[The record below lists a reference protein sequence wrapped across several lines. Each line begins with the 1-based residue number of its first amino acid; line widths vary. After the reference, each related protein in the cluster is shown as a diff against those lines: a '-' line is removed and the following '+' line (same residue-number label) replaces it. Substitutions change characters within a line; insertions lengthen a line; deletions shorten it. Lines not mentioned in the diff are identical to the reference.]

1 MTTTNDEDQKLL
13 QVIDSRL
20 LKVIEETAEERA
32 RKIVEKCLKERDVM
46 IKEQRKKDIK
56 TMTKEFCSTTTAHG
70 VSRVVEADTTR
81 SRIIWTAILVTC
93 ITLFVYQAA
102 ILIKAYFEYP
112 VNVDIKVV
120 DNKRLTFPSV
130 TVCNN
135 NRLRKSML
143 RGSRHDSLLELDERT
158 ERDVSEYLWSKKV
171 INMGGDTIIG
181 QDGYI
186 PGQGLEVVYISN
198 ENTDASTE
206 CRRQSRQLCT
216 LAQLLREPED
226 YIQSEW
232 SYFSREGWAAKL
244 FYQCKA
250 DGQEDTCDLCYNDRV
265 LLRRIE
271 DIGAR
276 INSTLCCPP
285 DSYVKMTNQT
295 FENRMEALDSSAC
308 ANLVG
313 DLQDEYGEA
322 VLLCGHVN
330 GNGYNFQHLSH
341 PILTRH
347 VAILPRFLG
356 WENKNLRVEFLGCDE
371 NDCSFAHASPPMINM
386 IDPSSISC
394 SSKDCVSNVT
404 TYLGIVRSSGNATCQ
419 DWSCPNR
426 YFDFCL
432 EENFCRYT
440 PDGDSK
446 DLVCPSVS
454 GSGLANLTSVP
465 CQSIPKCSISK
476 NEDEPVFPTRQRF
489 YQQTYAAQ
497 YCEERGK
504 QLCSLEQ
511 LVLLST
517 FQDVQATGWG
527 WISDHG
533 MEAMFEKD
541 CTNSTSEFCF
551 KNMYRYRVSR
561 AVSNVAYCCDDSLFK
576 LTEKSY
582 HNHSSAEKG
591 CRDQGMELCLPSQLL
606 TLHGA
611 SIRRDSYPE
620 HLAWINMADKVAFL
634 NETCGCNKHTPNH
647 ARLNSGSSWKMEE
660 KDTMPY
666 IQVDLLD
673 PHVLAGVIT
682 QGGGKD
688 GGYVTSFSLSFSF
701 DGNQWLSYKDDE
713 TTQLPSVFVGNKDGD
728 TPNHVYLSRAV
739 AARYVLCTEPE
750 CIVGRGLNYRG
761 KQNVTRSG
769 RPCQKWNSHD
779 PQHHCTTPSLYPDA
793 DLSENY
799 CRNIQHHSSKAP
811 WCFTGEQDWEYCH
824 VERCEVG
831 CVDLKLN
838 SVDGENDWAG
848 FLLSSNTDDYT
859 DITDFSMATREE
871 IAEMGHQKE
880 DLILQCTFDKERCS
894 LDDFKVTQNAKY
906 GNCFT
911 FNHGEDGVVRNTTKV
926 GAEYG
931 LKLTLSI
938 EANEYVGLFGQD
950 PGAKVTIHSVGS
962 TPFPEGNALNT
973 KPGESTF
980 VGLKRSSVK
989 RQPHPYGDCT
999 SYQERDMLYG
1009 GRYTY
1014 ETCQHSCLQAALL
1027 GECGCSDELIAINS
1041 TLCSVLNKTQE
1052 CCRQEVRKRH
1062 EDGNLPCDCRQ
1073 LCNEDSYSLWLSSS
1087 LWPSDSYVW
1096 YVLEN
1101 IHTRSQARNLPLDP
1115 GEVRQN
1121 LARVHVY
1128 FRDLNYEL
1136 ITENPTYTEETLLS
1150 GLGGLLGL
1158 YVGLSV
1164 ITVFELRKSMLRGSR
1179 HGALLEL
1186 DERTEGDAKAYLK
1199 LKHDNETG
1207 EPEDEPPQ
1215 YGVMPYDMQVIYLT
1229 DENVDAARE
1238 CGRESKQL
1246 CTLAQLLREP
1256 SNYEYSDWGFFSQE
1270 GWAAMLFRQCNTA
1283 EQEDTCDLC
1292 YNDRILLRRIEDI
1305 NVNII
1310 STFCCP
1316 PDSYVKL
1323 TNETFETRTEATKSS
1338 ACANLVGDVQGEPC
1352 TASQLKAA
1360 FKDGRHFDDWGWF
1373 KTTENVQ
1380 MMLTEDGCSNSTAST
1395 CYHGVLPTNKTT
1407 QRAGLF
1413 CCSPQMCVQSGC
1425 TAKVPGCSNPLGME
1439 SGKIYDYQITASS
1452 FVGGHPPEY
1461 GRLNSKTPW
1470 QFDPYSDENPRFEVN
1485 FEKSVILTGLILQGN
1500 VETYGIQHSMTS
1512 SNWSNYVD
1520 EYGEVVLFCGHVNG
1534 NGYNFQHLSHP
1545 VLARHVAILPRF
1557 LGWENK
1563 NLRVEFLGCDEN
1575 GCSFAH
1581 APPPMINMIDPS
1593 SISCSSKDCVSNV
1606 TTYRG
1611 TVRSSGNATWQD
1623 WSCPNCYFDF
1633 CLEENFCRFAPD
1645 GDSTDLRRRTTTTA
1659 ALRMAAVTRECN
1671 FVFLHSY

>member
-1 MTTTNDEDQKLL
+1 MTADGDEDQRLL

-20 LKVIEETAEERA
+20 LQVIEETAEDRA
-32 RKIVEKCLKERDVM
+32 RTIVEKCLKDRDRK
-46 IKEQRKKDIK
+46 IKEQKKNDIK
-56 TMTKEFCSTTTAHG
+56 TMTKDFCTTTTAHG
-70 VSRVVEADTTR
+70 ISRVAEADTRR

-102 ILIKAYFEYP
+102 LLIKAYFGYP

-120 DNKRLTFPSV
+120 DNKKLTFPSV

-143 RGSRHDSLLELDERT
+143 RGSRHGALLELDERT
-158 ERDVSEYLWSKKV
+158 ESDAKAYLKLKHDNETGEPGDEPPQYGVMPYDMQVIYLTDENVDAARECGRASK
-171 INMGGDTIIG
+171 
-181 QDGYI
+181 
-186 PGQGLEVVYISN
+186 
-198 ENTDASTE
+198 
-206 CRRQSRQLCT
+206 QLCT
-216 LAQLLREPED
+216 LAQLLREPSNYEYSD
-226 YIQSEW
+226 W
-232 SYFSREGWAAKL
+232 GFFSQEGWAAML
-244 FYQCKA
+244 FRQCNTA
-250 DGQEDTCDLCYNDRV
+250 EQEDTCDLCYNDRI

-271 DIGAR
+271 DISVN
-276 INSTLCCPP
+276 IISTFCCPP
-285 DSYVKMTNQT
+285 DSYVKLTNET
-295 FENRMEALDSSAC
+295 FETRTEATNSSAC

-313 DLQDEYGEA
+313 DLQASSFVGGHPPEYGRLNSKTPWQFDPNSDENPRFEVNFEKSVILTGLIIQGNVETYGIQHSMTSSDWSNYVDEYGEA
-322 VLLCGHVN
+322 VLFCGHVN

-341 PILTRH
+341 PVLTRH

-356 WENKNLRVEFLGCDE
+356 WENKILRVEFLGCDE
-371 NDCSFAHASPPMINM
+371 DDCSFANAPTPMINM
-386 IDPSSISC
+386 IHPRSISC
-394 SSKDCVSNVT
+394 SRKDCVSNVT
-404 TYLGIVRSSGNATCQ
+404 TYRGTVRSSGNAICQ
-419 DWSCPNR
+419 DWTCPNR

-432 EENFCRYT
+432 EENFCRFT
-440 PDGDSK
+440 PDGDST
-446 DLVCPSVS
+446 DLVCHSVS
-454 GSGLANLTSVP
+454 GSGLANLTSDP
-465 CQSIPKCSISK
+465 CQSIPKCSISE
-476 NEDEPVFPTRQRF
+476 NEDEPVFPSRQRF

-511 LVLLST
+511 LVLLDI
-517 FQDVQATGWG
+517 FQDVKATGWG

-533 MEAMFEKD
+533 MEAMFEED

-576 LTEKSY
+576 LTEKTY

-591 CRDQGMELCLPSQLL
+591 CRDQGMQLCLPSQLL
-606 TLHGA
+606 TIHGA

-634 NETCGCNKHTPNH
+634 NETCGCNVGDNCLGDKIPLFKTDPSKAYQAMCCEESFFLSEDTFSNQSTALKLCDMAAKKTCSRLQLNDLYYDGVRNEEFSWFVDPHGVASLQANCNTSDHNCTDGVTYKDIIASNETSFPVYCCKPQSDTTSSNRSMPQKADVTNHFIGCNNPLGMESGVILRDQINASSFLDQKHTPNH
-647 ARLNSGSSWKMEE
+647 ARLNSGSSWKMEG

-673 PHVLAGVIT
+673 IHVLAGVIT
-682 QGGGKD
+682 QGDGKD
-688 GGYVTSFSLSFSF
+688 GGYVTSFSLSFSM
-701 DGNQWLSYKDDE
+701 DGNQWLSYKHDD
-713 TTQLPSVFVGNKDGD
+713 TTQLPLVFVGNKDGE

-739 AARYVLCTEPE
+739 ETRYVRLHPVSWKRSGGLRLEIVGCRSFSCSIPANTLGKNVYFYHHHQVKCAEPE

-799 CRNIQHHSSKAP
+799 CRNVQDHSSKAP

-906 GNCFT
+906 GNCYT

-999 SYQERDMLYG
+999 SYQERDVLYG

-1027 GECGCSDELIAINS
+1027 DECGCSDELIAINS

-1073 LCNEDSYSLWLSSS
+1073 SCNEDSYALWLSSS

-1164 ITVFELRKSMLRGSR
+1164 ITVFEF
-1179 HGALLEL
+1179 
-1186 DERTEGDAKAYLK
+1186 
-1199 LKHDNETG
+1199 
-1207 EPEDEPPQ
+1207 
-1215 YGVMPYDMQVIYLT
+1215 I
-1229 DENVDAARE
+1229 
-1238 CGRESKQL
+1238 
-1246 CTLAQLLREP
+1246 
-1256 SNYEYSDWGFFSQE
+1256 
-1270 GWAAMLFRQCNTA
+1270 
-1283 EQEDTCDLC
+1283 
-1292 YNDRILLRRIEDI
+1292 
-1305 NVNII
+1305 
-1310 STFCCP
+1310 
-1316 PDSYVKL
+1316 
-1323 TNETFETRTEATKSS
+1323 
-1338 ACANLVGDVQGEPC
+1338 NLVVDVVKVACNKEKKQRNNLD
-1352 TASQLKAA
+1352 A
-1360 FKDGRHFDDWGWF
+1360 
-1373 KTTENVQ
+1373 
-1380 MMLTEDGCSNSTAST
+1380 
-1395 CYHGVLPTNKTT
+1395 TN
-1407 QRAGLF
+1407 
-1413 CCSPQMCVQSGC
+1413 
-1425 TAKVPGCSNPLGME
+1425 
-1439 SGKIYDYQITASS
+1439 
-1452 FVGGHPPEY
+1452 
-1461 GRLNSKTPW
+1461 
-1470 QFDPYSDENPRFEVN
+1470 
-1485 FEKSVILTGLILQGN
+1485 
-1500 VETYGIQHSMTS
+1500 
-1512 SNWSNYVD
+1512 
-1520 EYGEVVLFCGHVNG
+1520 
-1534 NGYNFQHLSHP
+1534 
-1545 VLARHVAILPRF
+1545 
-1557 LGWENK
+1557 
-1563 NLRVEFLGCDEN
+1563 
-1575 GCSFAH
+1575 
-1581 APPPMINMIDPS
+1581 
-1593 SISCSSKDCVSNV
+1593 
-1606 TTYRG
+1606 
-1611 TVRSSGNATWQD
+1611 
-1623 WSCPNCYFDF
+1623 
-1633 CLEENFCRFAPD
+1633 
-1645 GDSTDLRRRTTTTA
+1645 
-1659 ALRMAAVTRECN
+1659 
-1671 FVFLHSY
+1671 